1 MKTAE
6 FIVYGLI
13 GLNVLYSLA
22 ALERPALFEQGYFR
36 VGNLKYRK
44 EWWRL
49 LSSGFLHVD
58 IMHLMVNMYTLY
70 MFGPLLLSMLG
81 ASSFLQVY
89 LGSLIGGNLLSLWVN
104 RKQDSY
110 TAVGASGAIT
120 GVVFATVVIVPQLQL
135 SLMFLPIGIPG
146 WLFALL
152 YTLFSIWGVRS
163 MAGNVG
169 HDAHLGGGISGTLI
183 LLALNPVLI
192 LYSWKV
198 VMGIMIPSLAFFFIL
213 WLKPHW
219 FRK

>member
-1 MKTAE
+1 MEPQAYL
-6 FIVYGLI
+6 IYGI
-13 GLNVLYSLA
+13 IAMNVLYSMA
-22 ALERPALFEQGYFR
+22 AFERPALFEQGYFR
-36 VGNLKYRK
+36 VGSLKYRK

-58 IMHLMVNMYTLY
+58 FMHLFVNMYTLY
-70 MFGPLLLSMLG
+70 MFGPLLLRLLG
-81 ASSFLQVY
+81 PSAFLQVY
-89 LGSLIGGNLLSLWVN
+89 LGALIGGNLLSLWVN

-120 GVVFATVVIVPQLQL
+120 GVVFATVIIIPELQL

-146 WLFALL
+146 WLFAVL

-163 MAGNVG
+163 KTGNVG
-169 HDAHLGGGISGTLI
+169 HDAHLGGGIAGTLV
-183 LLALNPVLI
+183 LLALQPVLI

-198 VMGIMIPSLAFFFIL
+198 VLGIMVPSLAFFLIL

-219 FRK
+219 FRR

>member
-58 IMHLMVNMYTLY
+58 LMHLMVNMYTLY

-120 GVVFATVVIVPQLQL
+120 GVVFPTVVIVPQLQL

-198 VMGIMIPSLAFFFIL
+198 VLGIMIPSLAFFFIL
-213 WLKPHW
+213 WLRPHW

>member
-13 GLNVLYSLA
+13 GLNVLFSLA

-58 IMHLMVNMYTLY
+58 LMHLMVNMYTLY
-70 MFGPLLLSMLG
+70 MFGPLLLNMLG

-198 VMGIMIPSLAFFFIL
+198 VLGIMIPSLAFFFIL
-213 WLKPHW
+213 WLRPHW

>member
-58 IMHLMVNMYTLY
+58 LMHLMVNMYTLY
-70 MFGPLLLSMLG
+70 MFGPLLLNMLG

-198 VMGIMIPSLAFFFIL
+198 VLGIMIPSLAFFFIL
-213 WLKPHW
+213 WLRPHW

>member
-135 SLMFLPIGIPG
+135 SLMFLPIGISG

>member
-1 MKTAE
+1 MDAQPYL
-6 FIVYGLI
+6 IYGI
-13 GLNVLYSLA
+13 IALNVLYSFA
-22 ALERPALFEQGYFR
+22 AFERPALFEQGYFR

-58 IMHLMVNMYTLY
+58 ITHLLVNMYTLY
-70 MFGPLLLSMLG
+70 MFGPLLLHLLG
-81 ASSFLQVY
+81 PSQFLQVY
-89 LGSLIGGNLLSLWVN
+89 LGALIGGNLLSLWVN
-104 RKQDSY
+104 HRQDSY

-120 GVVFATVVIVPQLQL
+120 GVVFATVVMIPQLEL
-135 SLMFLPIGIPG
+135 SLLFIPLGIPG
-146 WLFALL
+146 WLFAVL

-169 HDAHLGGGISGTLI
+169 HDAHLGGGIAGTVV
-183 LLALNPVLI
+183 LLGLQPVLI

-198 VMGIMIPSLAFFFIL
+198 VLGIMLPSLAFFLIL

-219 FRK
+219 LRR

>member
-1 MKTAE
+1 
-6 FIVYGLI
+6 
-13 GLNVLYSLA
+13 
-22 ALERPALFEQGYFR
+22 
-36 VGNLKYRK
+36 VGSLKYRK

-58 IMHLMVNMYTLY
+58 FMHLFVNMYTLY
-70 MFGPLLLSMLG
+70 MFGPLLLRLLG
-81 ASSFLQVY
+81 PSAFLQVY
-89 LGSLIGGNLLSLWVN
+89 LGALIGGNLLSLWVN

-120 GVVFATVVIVPQLQL
+120 GVVFATVIIIPELQL

-146 WLFALL
+146 WLFAVL

-163 MAGNVG
+163 KTGNVG
-169 HDAHLGGGISGTLI
+169 HDAHLGGGIAGTLV
-183 LLALNPVLI
+183 LLALQPVLI

-198 VMGIMIPSLAFFFIL
+198 VLGIMVPSLAFFLIL

-219 FRK
+219 FRR